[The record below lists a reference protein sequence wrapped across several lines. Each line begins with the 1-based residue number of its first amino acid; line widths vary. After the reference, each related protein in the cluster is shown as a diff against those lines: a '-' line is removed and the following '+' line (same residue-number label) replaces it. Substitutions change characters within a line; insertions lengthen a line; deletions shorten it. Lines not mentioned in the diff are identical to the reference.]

1 MRKALILSIA
11 VGLALTAPVA
21 AASNNLYRPVHSHR
35 TTHHTT
41 VASQGRD
48 PFKPRTTNGLS
59 SNRNACASYGCVGAG
74 GGGD

>member
-1 MRKALILSIA
+1 MRKAFILSIA
-11 VGLALTAPVA
+11 VGAALTAPVA
-21 AASNNLYRPVHSHR
+21 ARTNLYRPIHSHR

-41 VASQGRD
+41 VASQWVD

-59 SNRNACASYGCVGAG
+59 SNPNACASYGCVDAG